1 MRLRRFPASIILP
14 ALSLAF
20 LLVTSPARAAFINL
34 GPAGDYNIFVLND
47 HAQSNTDAEGKV
59 AIGHNGT
66 FTNFTIASKLG
77 NGTNNLIVGNNLTNS
92 STTFHGGMIVNGNL
106 NWDNPTILGA
116 IGVNGNATLTGNGSL
131 VGPVSV
137 VGTYTAPNYFP
148 PVTSTAPTPLP
159 FSFAA
164 VGAYL
169 QAQST
174 YLASLP
180 TNGTTKIE
188 FDQVHLTANNPLDT
202 YVSFNVTGA
211 QMAAAAGHGL
221 FITAPVGATVVV
233 NVDGSSSAM
242 QNMGIFLTGVDK
254 QHVLY
259 NFSQATDLKLGGI
272 GVLGTIL
279 APLADVDFASGN
291 IDGTLIAKNL
301 TGGGESHLY
310 LFQGNLPVV
319 PEPTT
324 LAMSMFGAAALI
336 GVALR
341 RRVMLRTP

>member
-1 MRLRRFPASIILP
+1 L
-14 ALSLAF
+14 
-20 LLVTSPARAAFINL
+20 
-34 GPAGDYNIFVLND
+34 
-47 HAQSNTDAEGKV
+47 
-59 AIGHNGT
+59 
-66 FTNFTIASKLG
+66 
-77 NGTNNLIVGNNLTNS
+77 
-92 STTFHGGMIVNGNL
+92 IVNGNL
-106 NWDNPTILGA
+106 SWDNPTILGA
-116 IGVNGNATLTGNGSL
+116 IGVNGNATFTSNGSL

-148 PVTSTAPTPLP
+148 PVTSTATTPLP

-164 VGAYL
+164 VNAYL
-169 QAQST
+169 QAEST

-180 TNGTTKIE
+180 ANGTTKIE
-188 FDQVHLTANNPLDT
+188 FGQVHLTANNPLDT

-221 FITAPVGATVVV
+221 FITAPAGATVVV

-242 QNMGIFLTGVDK
+242 QNMGISLTGVDN

-259 NFSQATDLKLGGI
+259 NFSQASNLTLSGI

-279 APLADVDFASGN
+279 APLADVNFATGN

-301 TGGGESHLY
+301 IGGGESHDF

-324 LAMSMFGAAALI
+324 LAMTICGALGLI
-336 GVALR
+336 GAGVR
-341 RRVMLRTP
+341 RRASRRARPCR